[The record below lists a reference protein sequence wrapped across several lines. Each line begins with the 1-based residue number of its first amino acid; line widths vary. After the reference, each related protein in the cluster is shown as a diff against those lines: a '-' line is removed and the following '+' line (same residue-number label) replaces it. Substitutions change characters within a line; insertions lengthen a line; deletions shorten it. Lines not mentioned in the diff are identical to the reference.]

1 MYQKK
6 LKSQTFEITTDCF
19 CGSSGIFVGG
29 GGKVVGP
36 TMPQATDKSATLF
49 NQFPG
54 TSSVSSC
61 KPSQIV
67 EVSYTSQAQLVK
79 QHTGKWCEDHPNK
92 NQSVVDVHPVYL
104 NTGGSKIL
112 HDLRID
118 NIDMFHVLKHTDV
131 HCHATLLLST
141 YVSS

>member
-6 LKSQTFEITTDCF
+6 LKSQTFEITTGCF
-19 CGSSGIFVGG
+19 CGSSGIFLGG
-29 GGKVVGP
+29 GGTVVGP
-36 TMPQATDKSATLF
+36 TMPQATGKSVTFL
-49 NQFPG
+49 NHLPG

-92 NQSVVDVHPVYL
+92 NQSVVDMHPVHL
-104 NTGGSKIL
+104 NIGGSKIH
-112 HDLRID
+112 HDLR
-118 NIDMFHVLKHTDV
+118 IDMFHVLEHTDV